1 MSLNTQQKEELFD
14 KYGTGKNDSG
24 SVFSQ
29 VALFTTRIAHLT
41 NHLKTNRKDFGTQR
55 SLQLMVGKRRRLLDY
70 LKRKNI
76 VAYRQLV
83 KDLKLRR

>member
-1 MSLNTQQKEELFD
+1 MSLNTQKKEELFD
-14 KYGTGKNDSG
+14 KYGAGKNDSG
-24 SVFSQ
+24 SVYSQ

-41 NHLKTNRKDFGTQR
+41 NHLKDNRKDFGTQR

-70 LKRKNI
+70 LKGKNI
-76 VAYRQLV
+76 VEYRQLV

>member
-14 KYGTGKNDSG
+14 KYGAGKNDSG
-24 SVFSQ
+24 SVYSQ

-41 NHLKTNRKDFGTQR
+41 NHLKDNRKDFGTQR

-70 LKRKNI
+70 LKGKNI

>member
-41 NHLKTNRKDFGTQR
+41 DHLKTNRKDFGTQR
-55 SLQLMVGKRRRLLDY
+55 SLQLMVGKRRRLLD
-70 LKRKNI
+70 
-76 VAYRQLV
+76 
-83 KDLKLRR
+83 

>member
-41 NHLKTNRKDFGTQR
+41 NHLKDNRKDFGTQR
-55 SLQLMVGKRRRLLDY
+55 SLQLMVGKRRRLLDC

>member
-41 NHLKTNRKDFGTQR
+41 DHLKTNRKDFGTQR

>member
-1 MSLNTQQKEELFD
+1 MSLNTQQKEKLFD

-24 SVFSQ
+24 SVYSQ

-41 NHLKTNRKDFGTQR
+41 DHLKTNRKDFGTQR
-55 SLQLMVGKRRRLLDY
+55 SLQLMVGKRRRLLEY
-70 LKRKNI
+70 LKGKNI

>member
-14 KYGTGKNDSG
+14 KYGSGKKDSG
-24 SVFSQ
+24 SVYSQ

-41 NHLKTNRKDFGTQR
+41 NHLKDNRKDFGTQR

-70 LKRKNI
+70 LKGKNI
-76 VAYRQLV
+76 VSYRKLV